1 MELFRGDT
9 FFKKI
14 VSSYKFKVG
23 DTLNIAVMRNAY
35 SREYLHQQTK
45 KIEAE
50 TNEINF
56 EILPSETDKFPIDN
70 LLLEIELITVD
81 GIVKTNQYKLEVKAD
96 GIYERN

>member
-14 VSSYKFKVG
+14 VSNYKFRVG
-23 DTLNIAVMRNAY
+23 DTLHIVVMRNAY
-35 SREYLHQQTK
+35 SRDYLHEQT
-45 KIEAE
+45 INVQGE

-56 EILPSETDKFPIDN
+56 EILPSETDKFPIDD
-70 LLLEIELITVD
+70 LLLEIELTTSS